1 MGTFLQLD
9 EFKRET
15 LIGYVEALEIPF
27 TSTTLKFLPR
37 DKQIFSLDFGMDI
50 YEKHNVVAANLNEF
64 GAPAPLRDKQG
75 LARVFGEVAKMNHKY
90 RFDERDALTIMNPR
104 HDKERQQIIDKAFD
118 HIDNL
123 RMGVEETEEYLRT
136 SILYKGKIDYNID
149 GFTIELPFNVPKA
162 VKVSTKWSDHEN
174 SNPVKDLIDM
184 MEKFKKVNAGRLPQ
198 ELHMSY
204 TSYFDMLQSKAIV
217 AQIKGVAGGVVTP
230 DELAVYLKNWKIPT
244 IVMNDLEI
252 TFENGKT
259 ERYLPENRI
268 VFLGIDG
275 KKTLG
280 STVEGPTK
288 AKDGQPG
295 IYVKT
300 WDEKNTDDE
309 FIEIGKAA
317 FPELNY
323 PSGVMQIDV

>member
-15 LIGYVEALEIPF
+15 LIGYVESLEIPF
-27 TSTTLKFLPR
+27 TSTTLQFLPR

-64 GAPAPLRDKQG
+64 GTPAPLRDKQG
-75 LARVFGEVAKMNHKY
+75 LARVFGEVAKMSHKY

-104 HDKERQQIIDKAFD
+104 HDKERQQVIDKAFD
-118 HIDNL
+118 YVDNL
-123 RMGVEETEEYLRT
+123 KMGVEETEEYLRT

-149 GFTIELPFNVPKA
+149 GFTVEIPFNVPKA
-162 VKVSTKWSDHEN
+162 VKVITKWSDHEN
-174 SNPVKDLIDM
+174 SNPIKDLIDLI
-184 MEKFKKVNAGRLPQ
+184 EKFKKTNAGRKPL
-198 ELHMSY
+198 ELHMSNLAY
-204 TSYFDMLQSKAIV
+204 LDILQSKSIIGN
-217 AQIKGVAGGVVTP
+217 IKGSAGGMVTP
-230 DELAVYLKNWKIPT
+230 EELANFLTRWKIPP
-244 IVMNDLEI
+244 IVTNDLEI

-275 KKTLG
+275 KSSLG

-288 AKDGQPG
+288 AKKGQPG
-295 IYVKT
+295 VYVKT
-300 WDEKNTDDE
+300 WEEDNTGDE

>member
-1 MGTFLQLD
+1 MGTFLQLE

-50 YEKHNVVAANLNEF
+50 YEKHNVVAANLTEF
-64 GAPAPLRDKQG
+64 GTPAPLRDKQG
-75 LARVFGEVAKMNHKY
+75 LARVFGEVAKMSHKY

-104 HDKERQQIIDKAFD
+104 HDKERQQVIDKAFD

-123 RMGVEETEEYLRT
+123 KMGVEETEEYLRT

-149 GFTIELPFNVPKA
+149 GFTVEIPFNVPKA
-162 VKVSTKWSDHEN
+162 LKVTTKWSDHEN
-174 SNPVKDLIDM
+174 SNPIKDLIDYI
-184 MEKFKKVNAGRLPQ
+184 EKFKKANAGRKPL
-198 ELHMSY
+198 ELHMSNLAY
-204 TSYFDMLQSKAIV
+204 LDILQSKSIV
-217 AQIKGVAGGVVTP
+217 SNIKGVAGGMVTP
-230 DELAVYLKNWKIPT
+230 EELANFLTRWKIPP
-244 IVMNDLEI
+244 IVTNDLEI

-275 KKTLG
+275 KNSLG

-288 AKDGQPG
+288 AKKGQPG
-295 IYVKT
+295 VYVKT
-300 WDEKNTDDE
+300 WEEDNTGDE
-309 FIEIGKAA
+309 FVEIGKAA